1 MTPFTYFST
10 ASDVNVI
17 LSEALFLHVAAQ
29 IDILLMY
36 NLMERLL
43 RRKIFSVFIVIQ
55 LNLSTPPQDCKRFS
69 TSSKEKKGKYKTE
82 IKLKSTELIIS
93 TFFFF
98 ICINYMLATNNDLM
112 KAKCAFA
119 AALNE

>member
-69 TSSKEKKGKYKTE
+69 GKYKTE